1 MERRVEDEKQAD
13 ADSASFCHQL
23 VSEVQ
28 QECLKNLYVSIVGCK
43 VVDEN
48 VLEYT
53 IEDRVWVRDPN
64 TRKDVPTRRKREYE
78 VKYNLNSYEA
88 WCVYKLM
95 ESSGI
100 ICRHIIAVFEKNDVE
115 EVHDMF
121 ILRRWRKDVQ
131 RKHTMVKV
139 AYHDPS
145 KTDEVK
151 RYDRM
156 MVRFE
161 PICLT
166 ASDCEEDMDIV
177 LDCMHTIESRL
188 NERRNKGRQ
197 SEGGDNLIRTP
208 SSVGNVRGNVALTSP
223 ALNGGT
229 IVVSPGD
236 KESCAK
242 SAEASNIK
250 VPPSKAKP
258 HRTTDRRYP
267 SLVEKVAK
275 KTRKTKKT
283 KSNAPT
289 NGKQVLIISTDEI
302 NTNNCLYLLI

>member
-1 MERRVEDEKQAD
+1 M
-13 ADSASFCHQL
+13 SFKKFTLSQ
-23 VSEVQ
+23 SFWRYNKSM
-28 QECLKNLYVSIVGCK
+28 KNLYVSIVGCK
-43 VVDEN
+43 VVDKKL
-48 VLEYT
+48 LEYI

-64 TRKDVPTRRKREYE
+64 TRKDIPTRRKCEYE
-78 VKYNLNSYEA
+78 VKYNSNSYET
-88 WCVYKLM
+88 WCVCKLM

-100 ICRHIIAVFEKNDVE
+100 ICRHIIAVFEKNDVQ

-145 KTDEVK
+145 KTYEVK

-166 ASDCEEDMDIV
+166 TNGCEEDMDIV
-177 LDCMHTIESRL
+177 LDSMHTIESRL

-197 SEGGDNLIRTP
+197 SEGGNNLIRTP
-208 SSVGNVRGNVALTSP
+208 SSVGNGRANVPLTAP
-223 ALNGGT
+223 VLNGGM

-250 VPPSKAKP
+250 DPPSKSEP

-275 KTRKTKKT
+275 KTRKTKKP
-283 KSNAPT
+283 SPMHQQMGNR
-289 NGKQVLIISTDEI
+289 
-302 NTNNCLYLLI
+302 Y

>member
-1 MERRVEDEKQAD
+1 MSLLNNTAKQWNEEPKMKNLHFHKVFGGRTRVYE
-13 ADSASFCHQL
+13 
-23 VSEVQ
+23 
-28 QECLKNLYVSIVGCK
+28 NLYVSIVGCK
-43 VVDEN
+43 VVDDKL
-48 VLEYT
+48 LEYT

-64 TRKDVPTRRKREYE
+64 TRKDIPTRRKREYE
-78 VKYNLNSYEA
+78 VKYNSDSYEA
-88 WCVYKLM
+88 WCVCKLM

-100 ICRHIIAVFEKNDVE
+100 ICVHIIAVFEKNDVK

-121 ILRRWRKDVQ
+121 IIRRWRKDVQ

-151 RYDRM
+151 RYDRT
-156 MVRFE
+156 MVRLE

-166 ASDCEEDMDIV
+166 ASGCEEDMDIV
-177 LDCMHTIESRL
+177 LDSMQTLESRL

-197 SEGGDNLIRTP
+197 SDGGDNLIRTP
-208 SSVGNVRGNVALTSP
+208 SSVGNGRANVPSSSP
-223 ALNGGT
+223 ILIGGT

-250 VPPSKAKP
+250 DPPSKSKP
-258 HRTTDRRYP
+258 HRTMDRRYA

-275 KTRKTKKT
+275 KTRK
-283 KSNAPT
+283 
-289 NGKQVLIISTDEI
+289 I
-302 NTNNCLYLLI
+302 